1 MGDSPRKRTIF
12 FESVKEPRE
21 GYFAEYS
28 PPGGEVRFA
37 WLTLVF
43 HEGTTPAQAKQTMEK
58 EAALW
63 TRRYPVPVM
72 VFSSDEKGDTVE
84 VSKEWGKINLI
95 AWMRPDGHMEKHW
108 ALLKDEDIPDV
119 ALSVEYLLKAYEGLP
134 YRTAEEVREQ
144 ADANWKERAKQLR
157 IGFAIIFGWAV
168 IVPAAVAVLGWANP
182 IVGLIVTVYALGK
195 AVRQGGL
202 MLGWFKRF
210 DWEEEKREKER
221 RMRHYYHHCER
232 NQSGFR
238 RLVAENFEQ
247 DERAEIEREAQ
258 ELTKASSR
266 RS

>member
-1 MGDSPRKRTIF
+1 MGDLPRQKAIF
-12 FESVKEPRE
+12 FERVKEPRE

-43 HEGTTPAQAKQTMEK
+43 HEGTSPAHAKKTMEE
-58 EAALW
+58 EAAVW

-72 VFSSDEKGDTVE
+72 VFASDEKGDTVDITQE
-84 VSKEWGKINLI
+84 RGKNNLI
-95 AWMRPDGHMEKHW
+95 TWRHPDGSIEKHW
-108 ALLKDEDIPDV
+108 ELLKDEDIPDV
-119 ALSVEYLLKAYEGLP
+119 ALSVDYLLMAYEGLP
-134 YRTAEEVREQ
+134 YRTDEEVREQ
-144 ADANWKERAKQLR
+144 ADASRKERAKQLR
-157 IGFAIIFGWAV
+157 IGFAFIFGWAV
-168 IVPAAVAVLGWANP
+168 IVPAAVAVLGWTNP
-182 IVGLIVTVYALGK
+182 IVGLIVTAYALGK
-195 AVRQGGL
+195 AARQGGL

-210 DWEEEKREKER
+210 DWEKEKREKER

-232 NQSGFR
+232 NQAGFR

-258 ELTKASSR
+258 ELTNTSSR